1 MNQII
6 VNNVNALVA
15 ALQNLSDKD
24 MELKRKDVLL
34 DLGHNGHSRQYLQV
48 SYMYDVGDKISDT
61 LRGFYLQAEQVS
73 VRIMRTRRG
82 SLMPVKTR
90 SGRGFT
96 SLLTEAGRWSD
107 NRFKSLPTE
116 RPDHLYWSSRAG
128 HFYLRIFI
136 LQWTHS
142 IVGCMR
148 PFKIVI
154 MNELRDFLFNNVFIH
169 GRSVT

>member
-116 RPDHLYWSSRAG
+116 RPDHFHDSMVELLTFLKNEALWNVQEVNQKR
-128 HFYLRIFI
+128 
-136 LQWTHS
+136 LQ
-142 IVGCMR
+142 R
-148 PFKIVI
+148 
-154 MNELRDFLFNNVFIH
+154 NEGGSKTDWV
-169 GRSVT
+169 